1 MIRDNL
7 PSPDYAFAYILSTS
21 AYPEKIEQIIMQQKS
36 ETTWWKKKVEVLL
49 NRDPHHPQAMILQEK
64 KNSNYSKERTC
75 IGLFV
80 MTYNS
85 LQTISQSV
93 CTRQCNGR

>member
-64 KNSNYSKERTC
+64 KNFK
-75 IGLFV
+75 L
-80 MTYNS
+80 
-85 LQTISQSV
+85 LQGENLHWIV
-93 CTRQCNGR
+93 RNDI